1 MDCASRNFV
10 LRVRNGPTGPRF
22 SVDDLPS
29 ANHLEVVAQ
38 SIANTLF
45 YANHHRVDTSIRIV
59 LEGPPCPPRVLTYR
73 GDSIGAIG
81 GFDERSIAASLR
93 TALAQGIHL
102 DRDETI
108 ICNNGIEVTH
118 CSFESVVKAAA
129 IPGFYYLDK
138 KGTDIRGVSFNSPAI
153 FVMSDHKSMPRKSL
167 RYLARLGGLP
177 IALGPKTVF
186 ASQCVVLVHNEL
198 DRQAIQ

>member
-1 MDCASRNFV
+1 MPIITASIRRSVSSSKDPLARRGCSRTAAILLAQSVALTSDLSRN
-10 LRVRNGPTGPRF
+10 
-22 SVDDLPS
+22 
-29 ANHLEVVAQ
+29 
-38 SIANTLF
+38 
-45 YANHHRVDTSIRIV
+45 
-59 LEGPPCPPRVLTYR
+59 
-73 GDSIGAIG
+73 
-81 GFDERSIAASLR
+81 
-93 TALAQGIHL
+93 L

-118 CSFESVVKAAA
+118 RNFESVIKAAA

-138 KGTDIRGVSFNSPAI
+138 KGTDIRAVSFTSPAI

-186 ASQCVVLVHNEL
+186 ASQCVVLVHNDL